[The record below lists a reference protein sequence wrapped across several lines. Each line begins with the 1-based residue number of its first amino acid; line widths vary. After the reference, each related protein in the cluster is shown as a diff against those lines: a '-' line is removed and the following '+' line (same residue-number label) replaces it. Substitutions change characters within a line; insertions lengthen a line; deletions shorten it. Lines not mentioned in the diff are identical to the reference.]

1 MKLNIAVIIILSLL
15 VFACQNSSKPIQTV
29 NANLPDS
36 ANQTVTVANSNNTN
50 SKVLEAEKQ
59 KLIDEQQ
66 NVAKELEAQQ
76 KKIIAAR
83 ANSQALE
90 RELEKTKK
98 DIDATKKKIDGHKT
112 W

>member
-1 MKLNIAVIIILSLL
+1 MSL
-15 VFACQNSSKPIQTV
+15 AI
-29 NANLPDS
+29 
-36 ANQTVTVANSNNTN
+36 
-50 SKVLEAEKQ
+50 EAEKQ

-66 NVAKELEAQQ
+66 NIAKELEEQQ

-83 ANSQALE
+83 ANSKALE
-90 RELEKTKK
+90 IEIEKTKK

>member
-1 MKLNIAVIIILSLL
+1 MLNAHDPDTLEQIEVKIRKEKIGEAPLS
-15 VFACQNSSKPIQTV
+15 I
-29 NANLPDS
+29 
-36 ANQTVTVANSNNTN
+36 
-50 SKVLEAEKQ
+50 EAAIEVEKQ

-66 NVAKELEAQQ
+66 NIAKELEEQQ

-83 ANSQALE
+83 ANSKALE
-90 RELEKTKK
+90 IEIEKTKK